1 MLIELDKLVPHPL
14 PDRIVKS
21 SAIWSNELKIEPHS
35 KVLFSA
41 QSGMGKSTL
50 LHILYGLR
58 HDYSGEAKLEGK
70 SLREFSLADWE
81 AIRRE
86 RISLQFQDL
95 RLFPNLTARDNL
107 NLLPRINS
115 SAPSVEEMT
124 ERLGMTPFLDQSLST
139 LSQGQRQRM
148 ALVRALRKPFQLLML
163 DEPFS
168 HLDEGNQ
175 LNACSLIEEVVR
187 GNKAGLLVSSLGST
201 PPIKFDQRIGL

>member
-1 MLIELDKLVPHPL
+1 MLIELEKLVPHPL
-14 PDRIVKS
+14 PDRIVES
-21 SAIWSNELKIEPHS
+21 SAVWRNDLKIEPQS

-58 HDYSGEAKLEGK
+58 KDYSGEAKLEGK
-70 SLREFSLADWE
+70 SLREFSLTDWE

-95 RLFPNLTARDNL
+95 RLFPNLTARENL
-107 NLLPRINS
+107 NLLPRINP

-124 ERLGMTPFLDQSLST
+124 ERLGMTPFLDQSLAT

-187 GNKAGLLVSSLGST
+187 GNQAGLLVSSLGST
-201 PPIKFDQRIGL
+201 PPITFDQRIEL

>member
-1 MLIELDKLVPHPL
+1 MKIELLEVLPEPIPQKALNASEVWGSALVF
-14 PDRIVKS
+14 D
-21 SAIWSNELKIEPHS
+21 
-35 KVLFSA
+35 
-41 QSGMGKSTL
+41 SGKRHLISGVSGRGKSTL
-50 LHILYGLR
+50 LHVIYGIRKDFKGQLLIDGKDSSAFSEEDWVHLR
-58 HDYSGEAKLEGK
+58 SRQVAL
-70 SLREFSLADWE
+70 L
-81 AIRRE
+81 
-86 RISLQFQDL
+86 FQDL

-107 NLLPRINS
+107 NLLPRINP

-124 ERLGMTPFLDQSLST
+124 ERLGMTPFWDQSLAT

-187 GNKAGLLVSSLGST
+187 GNHAGLLVSSLGST
-201 PPIKFDQRIGL
+201 PPITFDQRIEL

>member
-1 MLIELDKLVPHPL
+1 MLIELEKLVPHPL
-14 PDRIVKS
+14 PDRIVES
-21 SAIWSNELKIEPHS
+21 SAVWRNELKIKSQS

-58 HDYSGEAKLEGK
+58 QDYSGEAKLEGK
-70 SLREFSLADWE
+70 SLREFSLAEWE

-107 NLLPRINS
+107 NLLPRINP
-115 SAPSVEEMT
+115 SAPSVKEMT
-124 ERLGMTPFLDQSLST
+124 ERLAMTPFLDQSLAT

-187 GNKAGLLVSSLGST
+187 GNQAGLLVSSLGST
-201 PPIKFDQRIGL
+201 PPITFDQRIEL

>member
-1 MLIELDKLVPHPL
+1 MLIELEKLVPHPL
-14 PDRIVKS
+14 PDRIVES
-21 SAIWSNELKIEPHS
+21 SAVWRNELKIEPQS

-58 HDYSGEAKLEGK
+58 KDYSGEAKLEGK
-70 SLREFSLADWE
+70 SLREFSLTDWE

-107 NLLPRINS
+107 NLLPRIHP

-124 ERLGMTPFLDQSLST
+124 ERLGMTPFLDQSLAT

-148 ALVRALRKPFQLLML
+148 ALVRALRKPFELLML

-187 GNKAGLLVSSLGST
+187 GNQAGLLVSSLGST
-201 PPIKFDQRIGL
+201 PPIIFDQRIEL

>member
-21 SAIWSNELKIEPHS
+21 SAVWSNELKIEPHS

-58 HDYSGEAKLEGK
+58 QDYSGEAKLEGK
-70 SLREFSLADWE
+70 SLREFSLAEWE
-81 AIRRE
+81 VIRRE

-95 RLFPNLTARDNL
+95 RLFPNLTAGDNL
-107 NLLPRINS
+107 NLLPRINP

-168 HLDEGNQ
+168 HLDEVNQ

-187 GNKAGLLVSSLGST
+187 GNQAGLLVSSLGST
-201 PPIKFDQRIGL
+201 PPLKFDQRIEL

>member
-21 SAIWSNELKIEPHS
+21 SAVWSNELKIEPHS

-58 HDYSGEAKLEGK
+58 QDYSGEAKLEGK
-70 SLREFSLADWE
+70 SLREFSLAEWE
-81 AIRRE
+81 VIRRE

-95 RLFPNLTARDNL
+95 RLFPNLTAGDNL
-107 NLLPRINS
+107 NLLPRINP

-168 HLDEGNQ
+168 HLDEVNQ

>member
-1 MLIELDKLVPHPL
+1 MLIEFDKLIPHPL
-14 PDRIVKS
+14 PERIVKS
-21 SAIWSNELKIEPHS
+21 SPVWRNDVTIEPQS

-58 HDYSGEAKLEGK
+58 QDYSGEAKIEGK
-70 SLREFSLADWE
+70 SLRGFSLTDWE
-81 AIRRE
+81 TIRRE

-107 NLLPRINS
+107 NLLPMIHP
-115 SAPSVEEMT
+115 SAPSLEEMS
-124 ERLGMTPFLDQSLST
+124 ERLEMTPFLDQSLAT

-175 LNACSLIEEVVR
+175 VNACSLIEEVVR
-187 GNKAGLLVSSLGST
+187 GNQAGLLVSSLGST
-201 PPIKFDQRIGL
+201 PPIAFDQRFEL

>member
-1 MLIELDKLVPHPL
+1 MLIELEKLVPHPL
-14 PDRIVKS
+14 PDRIVES
-21 SAIWSNELKIEPHS
+21 SAVWRNELKIEPQS

-58 HDYSGEAKLEGK
+58 LDYSGEAKLEGK

-81 AIRRE
+81 AVRRE

-107 NLLPRINS
+107 NLLPRINPS
-115 SAPSVEEMT
+115 SPSVEEMT
-124 ERLGMTPFLDQSLST
+124 ERLGMTPFLGQSLAT

-148 ALVRALRKPFQLLML
+148 ALVRALRKPFQLLMV

-175 LNACSLIEEVVR
+175 LNACYLIEEVVR
-187 GNKAGLLVSSLGST
+187 GNQAGLLVSSLGST
-201 PPIKFDQRIGL
+201 PPITFDQRIEL

>member
-1 MLIELDKLVPHPL
+1 MLIELEKLVPHPL
-14 PDRIVKS
+14 PDRIVES
-21 SAIWSNELKIEPHS
+21 SAVWRNELKIEPQS

-58 HDYSGEAKLEGK
+58 QDYSGEAKLEGK
-70 SLREFSLADWE
+70 SLREFSLAEWE
-81 AIRRE
+81 AVRRE

-107 NLLPRINS
+107 NLLPRINP
-115 SAPSVEEMT
+115 SALSVEEMT
-124 ERLGMTPFLDQSLST
+124 ERLGMTPFLDQSLAT

-175 LNACSLIEEVVR
+175 LNACSLIEKVVR
-187 GNKAGLLVSSLGST
+187 GNQAGLLISSLGPT
-201 PPIKFDQRIGL
+201 PPITFDQRIEL

>member
-14 PDRIVKS
+14 PDRIVES
-21 SAIWSNELKIEPHS
+21 SAFWSNELKIEPHS

-58 HDYSGEAKLEGK
+58 KDYSGEAKLEGK
-70 SLREFSLADWE
+70 SLREFSLTDWE

>member
-1 MLIELDKLVPHPL
+1 MLIELEKLVPHPL
-14 PDRIVKS
+14 PDRIVES
-21 SAIWSNELKIEPHS
+21 SAVWRNELKIEPQS

-58 HDYSGEAKLEGK
+58 QDYSGEAKLEGK
-70 SLREFSLADWE
+70 SLREFSLAEWE

-107 NLLPRINS
+107 NLLPRINP
-115 SAPSVEEMT
+115 SAPSVKEMT
-124 ERLGMTPFLDQSLST
+124 ERLAMTPFLDQSLAT

-187 GNKAGLLVSSLGST
+187 GNQAGLLVSSLGST
-201 PPIKFDQRIGL
+201 PPITFDQRIEL

>member
-1 MLIELDKLVPHPL
+1 MLIELEKLVPHPL
-14 PDRIVKS
+14 PDRIVES
-21 SAIWSNELKIEPHS
+21 SAVWRNDLKIEPQS

-58 HDYSGEAKLEGK
+58 RDYSGEAKLEGK
-70 SLREFSLADWE
+70 SLREFSLTDWE

-95 RLFPNLTARDNL
+95 RLFPNLTARENL
-107 NLLPRINS
+107 NLLPRINP

-124 ERLGMTPFLDQSLST
+124 ERLGMTPFLDQSLAT

-187 GNKAGLLVSSLGST
+187 GNQAGLLVSSLGST
-201 PPIKFDQRIGL
+201 PPITFDQRIEL

>member
-21 SAIWSNELKIEPHS
+21 SAFWSNELKIEPHS

-58 HDYSGEAKLEGK
+58 QDYSGEAKLEGK

>member
-1 MLIELDKLVPHPL
+1 MLIELETLVPNPL
-14 PDRIVKS
+14 PDRIVES
-21 SAIWSNELKIEPHS
+21 SAVWRNELKIEPQS

-58 HDYSGEAKLEGK
+58 QDYSGEAKLEGK
-70 SLREFSLADWE
+70 SLREFSLTDWE

-107 NLLPRINS
+107 NLLPRINP

-124 ERLGMTPFLDQSLST
+124 ERLGMTPFLDQSLAT

-187 GNKAGLLVSSLGST
+187 GNQAGLLVSSLGST
-201 PPIKFDQRIGL
+201 PPITFDQRIEL

>member
-1 MLIELDKLVPHPL
+1 MLIELEKLVPHPL
-14 PDRIVKS
+14 PDRIVES
-21 SAIWSNELKIEPHS
+21 SAFWRNALKIEPQS

-58 HDYSGEAKLEGK
+58 QDYSGEAKLEGK
-70 SLREFSLADWE
+70 SLRGFSLAEWE
-81 AIRRE
+81 AVRRE

-107 NLLPRINS
+107 NLLPRIHP

-124 ERLGMTPFLDQSLST
+124 ERLGMKPFLDQSLST

-148 ALVRALRKPFQLLML
+148 ALIRALRKPFQLLML

-187 GNKAGLLVSSLGST
+187 GNQAGLLVSSLGST
-201 PPIKFDQRIGL
+201 PPITFDQRIEL

>member
-1 MLIELDKLVPHPL
+1 MLIELEKLVPHPL
-14 PDRIVKS
+14 PDRIVES
-21 SAIWSNELKIEPHS
+21 SAVWRNELKIEPQS

-58 HDYSGEAKLEGK
+58 KDYSGEAKLEGK

-107 NLLPRINS
+107 NLLPRIHP

-124 ERLGMTPFLDQSLST
+124 ERLGMTPFLDQSLAT

-148 ALVRALRKPFQLLML
+148 ALVRALRKPFELLML

-187 GNKAGLLVSSLGST
+187 GNQAGLLVSSLGST
-201 PPIKFDQRIGL
+201 PPITFDQRIEL

>member
-1 MLIELDKLVPHPL
+1 MLIELEKLVPHPL
-14 PDRIVKS
+14 PDRIVES
-21 SAIWSNELKIEPHS
+21 SAVWRNDLKIEPQS

-58 HDYSGEAKLEGK
+58 KDYSGEAKLEGK
-70 SLREFSLADWE
+70 SLRGFSLAEWE

-107 NLLPRINS
+107 NLLPRIHP

-124 ERLGMTPFLDQSLST
+124 ERLGMTPFWIKAWPHSLRDN
-139 LSQGQRQRM
+139 GNM
-148 ALVRALRKPFQLLML
+148 ALVRALRKPFELLML

-187 GNKAGLLVSSLGST
+187 GNQAGLLVSSLGST
-201 PPIKFDQRIGL
+201 PPIIFDQRIEL